1 MDKIPAEIIG
11 RAIQDAEFRRQ
22 LLADPR
28 GTAATA
34 GYELD
39 DEQIEAL
46 QNLDP
51 AAIEAALSDMI
62 GDLDPAKYG

>member
-28 GTAATA
+28 GTAAAA

-39 DEQIEAL
+39 HEQIEAL

>member
-11 RAIQDAEFRRQ
+11 RAVQDAEFRRQ
-22 LLADPR
+22 LLSDPR
-28 GTAATA
+28 GTAAAA

-39 DEQIEAL
+39 REQIEAL

-51 AAIEAALSDMI
+51 ESIEAALSEMI